1 MIYVTGAKVKITE
14 QTVREL
20 LSAIEEAKEI
30 TTFTNDPLP
39 DGDMDTEMHL
49 RLMRERGEIVVQS
62 RYSDIEF
69 SIDIEKRP
77 HSQESL
83 GYQLIPGQGVVKI
96 GKDGRC
102 LCRQGDK
109 CPLGKGG
116 MQCTSPKNNLCT
128 KEELEAAG
136 IQCI

>member
-1 MIYVTGAKVKITE
+1 MIQVTEATVKLTE

-20 LSAIEEAKEI
+20 LSAVEEAKKI

-39 DGDMDTEMHL
+39 EGVMDTGTHT
-49 RLMRERGEIVVQS
+49 RFMRERGEIAVRSQ
-62 RYSDIEF
+62 YDNIEYQ
-69 SIDIEKRP
+69 IEIEKRP

-83 GYQLIPGQGVVKI
+83 GYRLVLGSDVVRV

-102 LCRQGDK
+102 LCKQSDK
-109 CPLGKGG
+109 CPLGRSG
-116 MQCTSPKNNLCT
+116 SELRCT

-136 IQCI
+136 IRCIS